1 MDKNI
6 EDMNYQELMELQE
19 KITKLK
25 NKLKPEEKS
34 YVSLKEIEDSLKEV
48 NPRAYCKLKVLNEK
62 GIWYRNDISIYRKIE
77 DCLYYICDIFYGNF
91 DVVDRSS
98 YTNTKDK
105 KSVQRKRN
113 VPLKIA
119 ESYRET
125 FLKIFDDLKNGA
137 RVVKEELT
145 DAELQALEELEKME
159 NEPEELEKMEEKSE
173 EPQKECPKAPP
184 TETTVK
190 YNDKVYGIAKEI
202 PGNFMM

>member
-25 NKLKPEEKS
+25 NKLKPEEKC
-34 YVSLKEIEDSLKEV
+34 YISLKEIEDSLKEV
-48 NPRAYCKLKVLNEK
+48 NPKAYCKLKMINEK
-62 GIWYRNDISIYRKIE
+62 GAWYRNDISIYRKIE

-91 DVVDRSS
+91 DIIDRSS

-119 ESYRET
+119 ENYRET
-125 FLKIFDDLKNGA
+125 FLKMFNILKEGA
-137 RVVKEELT
+137 LSVKEELI
-145 DAELQALEELEKME
+145 DEELKAL
-159 NEPEELEKMEEKSE
+159 EELEKMEEKSE
-173 EPQKECPKAPP
+173 EPKEEPQKERPKAPP
-184 TETTVK
+184 TGSIVK
-190 YNDKVYGIAKEI
+190 YNDKIYGIAREI